1 MKLISNG
8 LLMALTL
15 TGACLAQAQPSSD
28 GAGAPPRGGPPPEAI
43 AACKG
48 KTSGA
53 SCSFTGRQNET
64 LNGTCDSPPEGPP
77 GSSSSS
83 SSNSSNSSTSGV
95 LACRPA
101 RPSGAPP
108 QR

>member
-1 MKLISNG
+1 LKPIPFWLP
-8 LLMALTL
+8 LALAL
-15 TGACLAQAQPSSD
+15 SGASLAQAQPTD
-28 GAGAPPRGGPPPEAI
+28 GGGAPPRGGPPAESV

-64 LNGTCDSPPEGPP
+64 LSGTCDSPPDGPP
-77 GSSSSS
+77 GNSSSSS
-83 SSNSSNSSTSGV
+83 SGTSTV

-101 RPSGAPP
+101 RPSGPPP

>member
-1 MKLISNG
+1 MKLIPIW
-8 LLMALTL
+8 LPIALSL
-15 TGACLAQAQPSSD
+15 ACIGAAQAQPAD
-28 GAGAPPRGGPPPEAI
+28 GGGAPPRGGPPAEAV

-64 LNGTCDSPPEGPP
+64 LSGTCDSPPEGPP
-77 GSSSSS
+77 GSSNTNSSS
-83 SSNSSNSSTSGV
+83 SSSGT

-101 RPSGAPP
+101 RPSGPPP

>member
-1 MKLISNG
+1 MKFIPNWLP
-8 LLMALTL
+8 MAI
-15 TGACLAQAQPSSD
+15 GMACASAVQAQPTD
-28 GAGAPPRGGPPPEAI
+28 GSGGPPRGGPPAEAV

-64 LNGTCDSPPEGPP
+64 LIGTCDSPPEGPP
-77 GSSSSS
+77 GSSNASS
-83 SSNSSNSSTSGV
+83 SSNSGM

-101 RPSGAPP
+101 RPAGGPP

>member
-1 MKLISNG
+1 MKHIPFWLPIAW
-8 LLMALTL
+8 ALGT
-15 TGACLAQAQPSSD
+15 ASLAQAQPSD
-28 GAGAPPRGGPPPEAI
+28 GGGAPPRGGPPAEAV

-64 LNGTCDSPPEGPP
+64 LSGTCDSPPEGPP
-77 GSSSSS
+77 GS
-83 SSNSSNSSTSGV
+83 NSSSTSSTTGV

-101 RPSGAPP
+101 RPSGPPP